1 MLSEKKQKSAAAR
14 GFQLDAYKT
23 NLMKQAEKI
32 VLEEFPKKV
41 LEFNNLLEDE
51 QFSYERLPE
60 VLPNIDLGI
69 PYSEQLTEFQND
81 STEHENDDRILKKKR
96 KIDANIQSFHGTSV
110 YGFISGTVKCN
121 EKLAGLTDIT
131 RPLLR
136 DSVEAVNKVKMWILF
151 LIPRIEDGNN
161 FGVSI
166 QEETLSEVLFLR
178 ISIFE
183 IQAFFFPV
191 PSSFIA
197 CMVRTVE
204 AEAASFLDQM
214 SRYFVSRARLVTKV
228 AKYPHVEDYRRAIL
242 DMDEKQF
249 INIRLVLTEMR
260 NHFAT
265 LHDMITKN
273 FEKIKM
279 PRNNNAEHMY

>member
-1 MLSEKKQKSAAAR
+1 MLSEKKRNNAAVC
-14 GFQLDAYKT
+14 GLDVYKT

-51 QFSYERLPE
+51 KFSYERLPE
-60 VLPNIDLGI
+60 LLPNIDLGI
-69 PYSEQLTEFQND
+69 PYSDELMKYAND
-81 STEHENDDRILKKKR
+81 SNSNEHENDDGLLKKKR
-96 KIDANIQSFHGTSV
+96 KVDHASIRPLHGTSV
-110 YGFISGTVKCN
+110 YGFINGTVKCN
-121 EKLAGLTDIT
+121 EKLASLTDIT

-166 QEETLSEVLFLR
+166 QEEVLSE
-178 ISIFE
+178 
-183 IQAFFFPV
+183 
-191 PSSFIA
+191 
-197 CMVRTVE
+197 VRTVE
-204 AEAASFLDQM
+204 GEAASFLDQM

-265 LHDMITKN
+265 LHDMIMKN

>member
-1 MLSEKKQKSAAAR
+1 MLSEKKNSAAVCD
-14 GFQLDAYKT
+14 LSVYKT

-60 VLPNIDLGI
+60 LLPNIDLGI
-69 PYSEQLTEFQND
+69 PYSDQLIKYAND
-81 STEHENDDRILKKKR
+81 RKSNEHENDDGILKKR
-96 KIDANIQSFHGTSV
+96 KIDHTIIRPLHGTSV
-110 YGFISGTVKCN
+110 YSFVNGTVKCN

-166 QEETLSEVLFLR
+166 QEEVLSE
-178 ISIFE
+178 
-183 IQAFFFPV
+183 
-191 PSSFIA
+191 
-197 CMVRTVE
+197 VRTVE
-204 AEAASFLDQM
+204 GEAASFLDQM

-279 PRNNNAEHMY
+279 PRSNNAEHMY

>member
-1 MLSEKKQKSAAAR
+1 MPVEKNSNNPKKQME
-14 GFQLDAYKT
+14 AYKEK
-23 NLMKQAEKI
+23 LVKEAEKI

-41 LEFNNLLEDE
+41 IEFNNLLESGR
-51 QFSYERLPE
+51 FSYDRLPE
-60 VLPNIDLGI
+60 LLPDTDLNIPYPNQLNQTLVDGI
-69 PYSEQLTEFQND
+69 PN
-81 STEHENDDRILKKKR
+81 KR
-96 KIDANIQSFHGTSV
+96 AKLNGDEAFFHGTPV
-110 YGFISGTVKCN
+110 YGFVGGMVKCN
-121 EKLAGLTDIT
+121 EKIAELTDIT
-131 RPLLR
+131 RPMLR
-136 DSVEAVNKVKMWILF
+136 DAVEAVNKVKMWILF

-166 QEETLSEVLFLR
+166 QEEALNE
-178 ISIFE
+178 
-183 IQAFFFPV
+183 
-191 PSSFIA
+191 
-197 CMVRTVE
+197 VRTVE
-204 AEAASFLDQM
+204 GEAASFLDQI

-273 FEKIKM
+273 LEKIKT
-279 PRNNNAEHMY
+279 PRSSNIEHMY

>member
-1 MLSEKKQKSAAAR
+1 MMLSEKKQKSAAAR
-14 GFQLDAYKT
+14 GLDAYKT

-69 PYSEQLTEFQND
+69 PYSEQLTEYVND
-81 STEHENDDRILKKKR
+81 RSSTEHENDDRILKKKR

-166 QEETLSEVLFLR
+166 QEETLSEV
-178 ISIFE
+178 
-183 IQAFFFPV
+183 
-191 PSSFIA
+191 
-197 CMVRTVE
+197 RTVE